1 MERETWG
8 VGEGDPSLIPL
19 LYFTYCYK
27 AQESFPGL
35 YSTQKYN
42 TASRK
47 SRRMQGQQHLS
58 QGSLV
63 TAAGWLGPNWNFHC
77 CLWKQH
83 WTAGALLGV
92 PRLWKATQILQES
105 PHQQVYGGPKYD
117 AFVLDSNANS
127 EPSFPPFPFFPHT
140 CFLGWNDGRALQRN
154 SRITYIFKRR
164 LQKETPA

>member
-63 TAAGWLGPNWNFHC
+63 TAAGWLGPNWHFHC

-105 PHQQVYGGPKYD
+105 TSASLRRAKIWYICVRFQCQLRTL
-117 AFVLDSNANS
+117 FSS
-127 EPSFPPFPFFPHT
+127 FSIFPPYLFFGMEWWKSST
-140 CFLGWNDGRALQRN
+140 
-154 SRITYIFKRR
+154 
-164 LQKETPA
+164 KEFQNNIHF